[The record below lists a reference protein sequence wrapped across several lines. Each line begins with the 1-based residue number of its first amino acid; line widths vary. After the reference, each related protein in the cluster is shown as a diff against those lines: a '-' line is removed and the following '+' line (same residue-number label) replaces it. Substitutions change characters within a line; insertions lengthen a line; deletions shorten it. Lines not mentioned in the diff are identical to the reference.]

1 MQLDATL
8 SWEQQSLQLSAL
20 VDSGADENF
29 LDSNLVSQAGIPVE
43 VLPAPLNAHALNGE
57 LLARVSHRTVPLS
70 LHLSEPNHV
79 FVLDHQ
85 QTKLPTCL
93 AVRTP
98 ST

>member
-70 LHLSEPNHV
+70 LQLSVSPQPSRTRC
-79 FVLDHQ
+79 F
-85 QTKLPTCL
+85 PTSL
-93 AVRTP
+93 
-98 ST
+98 